1 MNGQPNGARD
11 NGPLTFF
18 SCVRFGPWVGFGP
31 LAAGFTRHPT
41 RPALTGAGAAAAA
54 APQAG
59 HGRSVGTRRRHARGP
74 RGSKKARPVAT
85 NPCQGKGFLS
95 HMFGRDVRVDSTA
108 PKHHLPRCVMVMV
121 WPLRSLGSR
130 ESNQPKHLVGN
141 EHGPQT
147 LSYTMT
153 ASPQNT
159 EQSRG
164 KGHTNGTEHQKAT
177 RARARP
183 RHEEKKDARVLRNA
197 RPAALPSW

>member
-1 MNGQPNGARD
+1 MGSAR
-11 NGPLTFF
+11 
-18 SCVRFGPWVGFGP
+18 W
-31 LAAGFTRHPT
+31 
-41 RPALTGAGAAAAA
+41 
-54 APQAG
+54 PQVSPDTPPG
-59 HGRSVGTRRRHARGP
+59 LLSPERERRRRRHRRPATDGLSALGGGTHADRG
-74 RGSKKARPVAT
+74 GEKARPVAT